1 MSVVLVGAI
10 NNDKLNQDY
19 FGVFKIDAFSN
30 IPILINYGKN
40 GSRDKLEVTRTMT
53 CTCFTFKDYA
63 GGHGLRIRKN
73 EDNVWT
79 FTTGLRHGDSG
90 SSGDLINGGP
100 EMEQIYNS
108 WLNKK
113 LVTKESIE
121 KLQKP

>member
-19 FGVFKIDAFSN
+19 FGLFKIDAFSN

-40 GSRDKLEVTRTMT
+40 GSRDKLEVTRTIT

-79 FTTGLRHGDSG
+79 FTTGLRHGDYCI
-90 SSGDLINGGP
+90 SSGELINGGP

-108 WLNKK
+108 WLGNK
-113 LVTKESIE
+113 LAINPSIGE
-121 KLQKP
+121 

>member
-1 MSVVLVGAI
+1 MSVVLVGTI
-10 NNDKLNQDY
+10 NNDKLNQDF

-30 IPILINYGKN
+30 IPILINYGN
-40 GSRDKLEVTRTMT
+40 IVSRDKLEVKRTLT

-63 GGHGLRIRKN
+63 GGHGLRIHKN

-90 SSGDLINGGP
+90 SSGELINGGP

-108 WLNKK
+108 WLDKK
-113 LVTKESIE
+113 LAINPSIGE
-121 KLQKP
+121 